1 MSKRRADGEGN
12 IGFSESK
19 NLWYCSLQVGSKP
32 NGKPDR
38 IYRYGQTQQEA
49 KNKLVELV
57 HKYGTL
63 RLNKDITL
71 NTWYPEWVFE
81 YLEVSDKTRQT
92 YIGIWEKHIKNYPI
106 GKMKMSE
113 ITKVEIKKHFN
124 QLARDGRSK
133 QRITTIKYRLTTA
146 FNDGSEYIIKNP
158 VIGVQVPKNAKD
170 SSRQYSK
177 DDFLDSDEGEYNA
190 FTIDEQRK
198 FITYLMKNL
207 QDPLNL
213 LFITCLGTGMR
224 LGEALVL
231 SYNVDCSENYTV
243 ISVTRNLQRVPIFEN
258 REVVRYELQELPPKS
273 KAGIRKI
280 PLPEIL
286 TKLLK
291 KAHLEQKLKA
301 RMDPFFDNKG
311 LIFYNELG
319 GYIESK
325 MPLRRLRAIEKKLD
339 ISPVNIHGL
348 RHTFA
353 TRLFEA
359 GEEIEVVSSLLGHAS
374 VDITREVYVHILN
387 DRKKKVVEKIN
398 DILSV

>member
-1 MSKRRADGEGN
+1 MRKRADGEGT
-12 IGFSESK
+12 IGFSGSK
-19 NLWYCSLQVGSKP
+19 KQWYCSLQIGTKP
-32 NGKPDR
+32 NGKTDR
-38 IYRYGQTQQEA
+38 IYRYGQTQQEV
-49 KNKLVELV
+49 KDKLVDLV

-71 NTWYPEWVFE
+71 NAWYPEWVFE
-81 YLEVSDKTRQT
+81 YIEVSDKTRQT
-92 YIGIWEKHIKNYPI
+92 YIGLWEKHIKDYPI

-113 ITKVEIKKHFN
+113 ITKVDVKKYLN

-133 QRITTIKYRLTTA
+133 QRITAIKNRLSTA

-158 VIGVQVPKNAKD
+158 MLGVQIPISAKD
-170 SSRQYSK
+170 SSRKYSK
-177 DDFLDSDEGEYNA
+177 NDSSSNDEGEYNA
-190 FTIDEQRK
+190 FTIAEQK
-198 FITYLMKNL
+198 TLLNYLLSNPL
-207 QDPLNL
+207 DPINL
-213 LFITCLGTGMR
+213 LFITFLGTGMR

-231 SYNVDCSENYTV
+231 NYARDINEEYTE
-243 ISVTRNLQRVPIFEN
+243 ISITRNLQRVPVYEN
-258 REVVRYELQELPPKS
+258 RKIVRYELLELLPKS

-286 TKLLK
+286 VKLLK

-301 RMDPFFDNKG
+301 RMDPFYENNQLVFSDP
-311 LIFYNELG
+311 LG
-319 GYIESK
+319 RYIESK
-325 MPLRRLRAIEKKLD
+325 MPLRKLREIEKKLGLSL
-339 ISPVNIHGL
+339 INIHGL
-348 RHTFA
+348 RHTYA

-398 DILSV
+398 DILSI

>member
-1 MSKRRADGEGN
+1 MGKRADGEGT
-12 IGFSESK
+12 IGFSKSK
-19 NLWYCSLQVGSKP
+19 KLWYCSLQIGTKP

-38 IYRYGQTQQEA
+38 IYRYGPTQQIV

-57 HKYGTL
+57 HKYCTL

-71 NTWYPEWVFE
+71 NAWYPEWVFE

-92 YIGIWEKHIKNYPI
+92 YLGIWEKHIKNYPI

-113 ITKVEIKKHFN
+113 ITKIEAKKYLN

-158 VIGVQVPKNAKD
+158 MIGVQIPNSAKD
-170 SSRQYSK
+170 SSRKYSK
-177 DDFLDSDEGEYNA
+177 DDVLAGDEGEYNA
-190 FTIDEQRK
+190 FTVDEQRK
-198 FITYLMKNL
+198 FIAYLLKNM

-231 SYNVDCSENYTV
+231 SYSQDCNEECTE
-243 ISVTRNLQRVPIFEN
+243 ISVTRNLQRVPIYEN

-280 PLPEIL
+280 PLPDIL

-291 KAHLEQKLKA
+291 KAHLQQKLKA
-301 RMDPFFDNKG
+301 RMDPYFEDKG
-311 LIFYNELG
+311 LIFYDDLG
-319 GYIESK
+319 AYIESK
-325 MPLRRLRAIEKKLD
+325 KPLRRLKSIEKKLD
-339 ISPVNIHGL
+339 LSPVNIHGL

-374 VDITREVYVHILN
+374 VDITRDVYVHILN
-387 DRKKKVVEKIN
+387 DRKRKVVEKIN
-398 DILSV
+398 DILSQ